1 MSIVQIEKFFDD
13 IPKELSSEEII
24 QHVEKH
30 TQFLFN
36 QPLLFKTVCA
46 KFFVS
51 QVDEE
56 LHYHLVR
63 FGPTHQ
69 HNADEFLPVMTKL
82 GTNAFFLAISI
93 RLFKTLKHAPL
104 VRYLTLK
111 YMCEQSGFI
120 KKNYLNLNGETSFAE
135 TLSNCAYNGT
145 PDYVTIYCASKALCI
160 DIYLTTLPYNGFAE
174 LEFLKMP
181 RAFSGGENSRA
192 SVCIGK
198 VASEEPT
205 KMGERFVRDHFAPLI
220 TTGQKDA
227 TIEWP
232 NHLMRYRANSFY
244 KIAHKFKYPSRKS
257 VALSQNDNKNEVSI
271 IGGDELGGD
280 DIGVDDVDGDDL
292 GGDDIGGDIVGG
304 GEVANL
310 IPVVQNS
317 PSTFSFQIDLKKS
330 SLNKTQLNST
340 LPLPRLF
347 SDQKETVKIDSVPR
361 YSQPSL
367 LSLLAKHGSTFEYK
381 RKINPKYA
389 MSLILYCKSP
399 LSLDDILECELSN
412 KVFILRNDFDHKML
426 GCRWNH
432 CNSKSYNFMCKH
444 HKKTNIYRLKHYDK
458 EKTHIYSD
466 ATVTLSHYRYKANC
480 GNDFKLTVYFNDEMK
495 ILHFLGEKPNC
506 GCRKLLKQLKA
517 FESNMTLTP
526 TEIFLKYPTLFKD
539 RQEISNIKRKYMVKN
554 DPTQLKKMKKN

>member
-24 QHVEKH
+24 QHVEKN

-69 HNADEFLPVMTKL
+69 YNADEFLPVMTKL
-82 GTNAFFLAISI
+82 GANAFFLAISI

-120 KKNYLNLNGETSFAE
+120 KKNYLSLNGETSFAE
-135 TLSNCAYNGT
+135 TLSNCAYNEN

-174 LEFLKMP
+174 LEYLKMP
-181 RAFSGGENSRA
+181 RVFNGGENSRA

-198 VASEEPT
+198 VASQEPT

-244 KIAHKFKYPSRKS
+244 KIAHKFKYTRKS
-257 VALSQNDNKNEVSI
+257 DASPQNDNKNEVTI
-271 IGGDELGGD
+271 VGDELGGD
-280 DIGVDDVDGDDL
+280 DVGVEDV
-292 GGDDIGGDIVGG
+292 GGDDVGG
-304 GEVANL
+304 EEVANL
-310 IPVVQNS
+310 IPVVQKS
-317 PSTFSFQIDLKKS
+317 PSTFSFQIELKKS
-330 SLNKTQLNST
+330 SLNKTPVNT
-340 LPLPRLF
+340 LSSCF
-347 SDQKETVKIDSVPR
+347 SDQKETVKNDCVPR

-367 LSLLAKHGSTFEYK
+367 LSLLAKHGSMFEYK

-389 MSLILYCKSP
+389 MSLILYCKNP
-399 LSLDDILECELSN
+399 LSLDDILECEISN

-432 CNSKSYNFMCKH
+432 CTSKSYNFMCKH

-466 ATVTLSHYRYKANC
+466 STVTLSHYRYKAHC
-480 GNDFKLTVYFNDEMK
+480 GNDFKLTVYFNDETK

-554 DPTQLKKMKKN
+554 DPAQLKKMKKN